1 MEFEDESIHPSS
13 YGHDVWVEEDSEED
27 EEEFVDDF
35 LWPVINA
42 LATGQ
47 DIRGSDIWNAMN
59 KALTQPTGPFVYR
72 LGNLGM
78 TYDPDLIEGMTHV
91 DEDVVETDSFG
102 DMLATLR
109 EIYVLHEEEQ
119 AVHLLDAFMSR
130 ASPCVVLKMALD
142 AIM

>member
-1 MEFEDESIHPSS
+1 MEFENEILPS
-13 YGHDVWVEEDSEED
+13 YGQDVWVDD
-27 EEEFVDDF
+27 ESDEEFVDDF

-42 LATGQ
+42 LTSGQ
-47 DIRGSDIWNAMN
+47 DIRGSDMWNAMN
-59 KALTQPTGPFVYR
+59 RTLTQPNGPFVYR

-78 TYDPDLIEGMTHV
+78 TYDPELIEGMIHV
-91 DEDVVETDSFG
+91 DEDVIETDSFG

-130 ASPCVVLKMALD
+130 ASPCVVLKMTLD
-142 AIM
+142 AVI